1 MSLTN
6 SASTVKFSSLTAFT
20 AAQNNFTA
28 VRAVEVH
35 AYDLRNSS
43 TSSSIT
49 DTRLGN

>member
-6 SASTVKFSSLTAFT
+6 GSSTVKFSGLTAFT

-28 VRAVEVH
+28 EVQ
-35 AYDLRNSS
+35 AYDLRDSS
-43 TSSSIT
+43 TSSPIT